1 MTFAPNTL
9 EFVSRTGFALL
20 FDLALKSTLVL
31 ALALAAER
39 LLRRRSAAL
48 RHLVLVV
55 GLAAACAL
63 PFAERLLPRIPTP
76 FLANITPAISP
87 EPAQGAP
94 SAAVSDARPTSVAGT
109 QNSVAPVQAAKSVT
123 HHGATSKLAAAGTS
137 SIYVADVRPEP
148 IQATLP
154 SHSMAQPVSSPN
166 SSTRWPVLLPA
177 LWMAGLLF
185 FGL

>member
-87 EPAQGAP
+87 APAQLAP
-94 SAAVSDARPTSVAGT
+94 SAAVSEAPAMNLAGN
-109 QNSVAPVQAAKSVT
+109 QSSVAPVQPAKSVT
-123 HHGATSKLAAAGTS
+123 HHVATSKPAAAGTS
-137 SIYVADVRPEP
+137 SIYVVDAPPEP
-148 IQATLP
+148 IRAATP
-154 SHSMAQPVSSPN
+154 SHGGAQAVSSPN
-166 SSTRWPVLLPA
+166 NSTRWPVLLPA
-177 LWMAGLLF
+177 LW
-185 FGL
+185 